1 MKIFNRI
8 RRYLPVL
15 GCLLALQFGCVAQ
28 GKPELL
34 GVPVNISE
42 NHGRMAVE
50 IDGQPFIA
58 AFAYDRGPAGPRN
71 SLLIIN
77 AKTGEAQQYWY
88 PREFASNGAMFHMI
102 RADNGCIY
110 TTIGEEF
117 VEFNLRERRW
127 SLALPIDGLAMSFTQ
142 SPDGKIYFGTH
153 PKSSLWEFDLAT
165 RKLRRVGQLDA
176 TEQYPFSVA
185 ADGRGWVYAG
195 IGTARNNL
203 VAINVIDGRRVQL
216 LEEVKRRVGS
226 GLVVQGADGEIY
238 AKEQRENNTEL
249 PYFRLHDGKI
259 SSVEAKEVPL
269 KTPLNIH
276 FGGVLREYPD
286 GGRLLGIDLETK
298 KASYQDKAGKRYD
311 ITFDYQ
317 TNGSRISSLVAG
329 NDGAI
334 YGSTNHPMHMWRYD
348 SETGALTDYGG
359 SPVISSGNFPNLIAW
374 QNKIAGPVY
383 LGGSVYVFDPAKPW
397 TGGIGSG
404 ANPKRVGRYNVME
417 RPRVALLLNDG
428 HTAVMSG
435 FPGYGHT
442 GGGMVFYDLQANAE
456 KQVLTADELL
466 PGHSTI
472 ALRQLPNG
480 LLVGGTSTEAPGGGK
495 RMATASALYL
505 MSSDSRKILWK
516 TEIDADVYSLEVL
529 PDGNVIGITSGAELF
544 LFDAAAR
551 KILWRKSVAELGA
564 VLQAG
569 QSFVRDDKGG
579 VYLVLSRS
587 ISRVSPDGQLTKLTD
602 LTVSAS
608 AGIAIIDN
616 TLYYAASSQLWRYR
630 LP

>member
-1 MKIFNRI
+1 MKIFERAKLC
-8 RRYLPVL
+8 LPLL
-15 GCLLALQFGCVAQ
+15 GCLLGLQFGCMAQ
-28 GKPELL
+28 SKPELL

-42 NHGRMAVE
+42 NHGRMAVD
-50 IDGQPFIA
+50 IGGRPFIA
-58 AFAYDRGPAGPRN
+58 AFAYDRGPDGPRN
-71 SLLIIN
+71 SLLIID
-77 AKTGEAQQYWY
+77 ARTGETQQYWY
-88 PREFASNGAMFHMI
+88 PKEFASNGAIFHMI

-127 SLALPIDGLAMSFTQ
+127 SLALQIDGLAMSFTQ
-142 SPDGKIYFGTH
+142 STDNKIYFGTY
-153 PKSSLWEFDLAT
+153 PKSSLWEFDLTT

-176 TEQYPFSVA
+176 TQQYPFSVA
-185 ADGRGWVYAG
+185 ADGCGWVYAG

-203 VAINVIDGRRVQL
+203 VAMNVATGQCVQL
-216 LEEVKRRVGS
+216 LEEAKRRVGS
-226 GLVVQGADGEIY
+226 GLVVQGADGEVY
-238 AKEQRENNTEL
+238 AKEQRENNAEL
-249 PYFRLHDGKI
+249 PYFHLHDGKL

-298 KASYQDKAGKRYD
+298 KATYQDKAGKRYD

-317 TNGSRISSLVAG
+317 TNGAKISSLVAG

-348 SETGALTDYGG
+348 PAANAITDYGG

-374 QNKIAGPVY
+374 QDKIVGPVY
-383 LGGSVYVFDPAKPW
+383 LGGSVYMFVPAKPW
-397 TGGIGSG
+397 TGGIGSA
-404 ANPKRVGRYNVME
+404 ANPKRIGRYNVME

-456 KQVLTADELL
+456 QQVLTADELL

-495 RMATASALYL
+495 RSATVSVLYL
-505 MSSDSRKILWK
+505 MNPEKGQIFWK
-516 TEIDADVYSLEVL
+516 TEIGADIYSLELL
-529 PDGNVIGITSGAELF
+529 PNGNIVGITSATELF
-544 LFDAAAR
+544 LFDPTQR

-569 QSFVRDDKGG
+569 QSFVRDNKGA
-579 VYLVLSRS
+579 VHLVLSRS
-587 ISRVSPDGQLTKLTD
+587 ISRVSPQGELIRLASLD
-602 LTVSAS
+602 VNAS

-616 TLYYAASSQLWRYR
+616 TLYYAASSQLWRYH